1 MAKLA
6 DSTRR
11 VYASGWKQWVLY
23 NSGSRA
29 PLFLD
34 GEERSARQEDEQR
47 LIRFVVFLHQV
58 MKRSV
63 GGIRQRLSAIRY
75 AHISSGFPDPLVG
88 RPRLW
93 AAIAGLQRWEGAPT
107 RKLPVTPSMLRW
119 LIQHLDAGGFSA
131 KDKVIIK
138 GALLTGW
145 FFMMRASELLPQVD
159 GTDPLNRALRPADV
173 AFYHEGKSCRGVHAD
188 EVVVQVKSSKN
199 DQYGR
204 GQARSHHRSKGD
216 LCPVEALAAI
226 QALFPHRWRSSE
238 EEAPIFRLE
247 NGTGFDRESITNL
260 VKIAALAAGFPSELA
275 GSHSLR
281 KGGATAFFA
290 TTGDLDRL
298 KRFGGWTS
306 NAVHAYLYEDHVAQ
320 KGISSGMLHS
330 NTITMPSQ
338 KDPKARQTVNTA
350 PGYVQSAVGAA
361 PAPSQPE
368 PASCRFGSTPSRAFS
383 WAPDRKVRFGTQAGG
398 MEEAPPP
405 NEFNAANLFLCR
417 NPDLDLWNFLGL
429 SPGADQRS
437 IMAAWRRRS
446 RALHPDKVA
455 ESEKAAKEE
464 EFKMLCAAKDILL
477 NPIMRVQYTQWRAN
491 RTRRD
496 VPSHQAAPRCMLSRG
511 VLRPARHRV
520 QLELTIKLELAFRPA
535 SHSSH
540 LRGRPQVRGQL
551 PLALMASQL
560 QLSHLRN
567 HGKRLQCTKHH
578 RHLQSQRSR
587 ERHRRHLSLLV
598 LLHKLIHVANHLM
611 SQGDSTERRN
621 LTQGQVEKKICVPRA
636 NFWRKIQN
644 LLGSNHHL
652 KVGPPST
659 HGRFRKS
666 FF

>member
-1 MAKLA
+1 
-6 DSTRR
+6 
-11 VYASGWKQWVLY
+11 
-23 NSGSRA
+23 
-29 PLFLD
+29 
-34 GEERSARQEDEQR
+34 
-47 LIRFVVFLHQV
+47 
-58 MKRSV
+58 
-63 GGIRQRLSAIRY
+63 
-75 AHISSGFPDPLVG
+75 
-88 RPRLW
+88 
-93 AAIAGLQRWEGAPT
+93 
-107 RKLPVTPSMLRW
+107 
-119 LIQHLDAGGFSA
+119 
-131 KDKVIIK
+131 
-138 GALLTGW
+138 
-145 FFMMRASELLPQVD
+145 MMRASELLPQVD

-173 AFYHEGKSCRGVHAD
+173 AFYREGKSCRGVHAD

-368 PASCRFGSTPSRAFS
+368 PASCRFGSNPPRAFS
-383 WAPDRKVRFGTQAGG
+383 WAPDRKVRFGTKAGG

-417 NPDLDLWNFLGL
+417 EFPRPF
-429 SPGADQRS
+429 
-437 IMAAWRRRS
+437 AWS
-446 RALHPDKVA
+446 
-455 ESEKAAKEE
+455 
-464 EFKMLCAAKDILL
+464 
-477 NPIMRVQYTQWRAN
+477 
-491 RTRRD
+491 
-496 VPSHQAAPRCMLSRG
+496 
-511 VLRPARHRV
+511 
-520 QLELTIKLELAFRPA
+520 
-535 SHSSH
+535 
-540 LRGRPQVRGQL
+540 
-551 PLALMASQL
+551 
-560 QLSHLRN
+560 
-567 HGKRLQCTKHH
+567 
-578 RHLQSQRSR
+578 
-587 ERHRRHLSLLV
+587 
-598 LLHKLIHVANHLM
+598 
-611 SQGDSTERRN
+611 
-621 LTQGQVEKKICVPRA
+621 
-636 NFWRKIQN
+636 
-644 LLGSNHHL
+644 
-652 KVGPPST
+652 
-659 HGRFRKS
+659 
-666 FF
+666 